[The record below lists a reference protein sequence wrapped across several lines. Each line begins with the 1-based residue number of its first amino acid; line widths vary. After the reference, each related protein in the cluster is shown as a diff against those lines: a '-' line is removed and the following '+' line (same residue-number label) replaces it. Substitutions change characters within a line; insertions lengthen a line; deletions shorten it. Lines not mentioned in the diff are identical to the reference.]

1 MKEVWTWIRHNQGV
15 TAALVTLAVLIV
27 WTFGCEP
34 KVDSL
39 IEPDK
44 KVNAAELSIEI
55 ESETTRLMAEL
66 EELAKRGELKMEEL
80 AKMEVIRKELVNF
93 ASISA
98 ASGGFNPSGLVTMAF
113 SILGFGAVVDNRL
126 KDKVIKNR
134 PLEKKASL
142 ANEV

>member
-1 MKEVWTWIRHNQGV
+1 MKEVWTWVRHNQGV
-15 TAALVTLAVLIV
+15 AAALVILAVLIV

-44 KVNAAELSIEI
+44 KVNAAELSLEI
-55 ESETTRLMAEL
+55 ESETSRLMAEL

-80 AKMEVIRKELVNF
+80 ARMEVIRQELVNF

-98 ASGGFNPSGLVTMAF
+98 ASGGFNPSGLVTMGF

-134 PLEKKASL
+134 PLPKEDPL
-142 ANEV
+142 PDGV